1 MGKNNLTGYNM
12 ITSYKNNKAL
22 FMRQLFLMVIDALSA
37 VVASIASLW
46 VREVADS
53 VFMDRA
59 IEFAWLNVIIVIGV
73 YLIFKLYN
81 SMWGYAGTY
90 EIQQIV
96 FAVVTVTGVQ
106 FILMNLLKLKMP
118 RSYWFL
124 YMFFLGVCTCVSRLS
139 YRYIRQMRMKIMHK
153 KDDAERTMIVGA
165 GSAADM
171 MLREIF
177 SSTHLAINPVCIA
190 DDNDAL
196 IGNTLRGVKICGKT
210 SDIPRLVKE
219 YDVKSIIIAMPSVSK
234 RRVAE
239 ITSICNTT
247 GCTIKTLPGLY
258 QLVNDEVSV
267 SKLRPV
273 EIEDLLGRDEVKVNL
288 EKINGY
294 IHDKTVLVTGG
305 GGSIGSELCR
315 QIARAVPRRLIIVD
329 IYENNAYDIEQ
340 ELKWKCPELNL
351 VVLIASV
358 RDLGR
363 MESIFEKYKPE
374 IVFHAAAHKHVPL
387 MENSP
392 NEAIKNNVFGT
403 YNMAKTADKYGA
415 QKFILISTDK
425 AVNPT
430 NVMGASKRMCE
441 MIVQAF
447 SRRSATNFVAVRFG
461 NVLGSNGSVIPLF
474 KKQIKEGGP
483 VKVTHPDIIRYFMTI
498 SEAVSLVLEAGAYAV
513 GGEIYVL
520 DMGEPVKIKDLAENL
535 IRLSGFVPNE
545 DIMIEYTGLRPGEKL
560 YEERLMDEEGL
571 KKTEN
576 DLISVAKPIEMDD
589 DDFFKKLDKI
599 YEDAYSETVDIRADI
614 HKIVKT
620 YNEN

>member
-1 MGKNNLTGYNM
+1 M

-22 FMRQLFLMVIDALSA
+22 FMRQVFLMVIDALSA
-37 VVASIASLW
+37 VVASVASLW

-53 VFMDRA
+53 IFMDRA
-59 IEFAWLNVIIVIGV
+59 LEFAWLNVIIVIGV

-96 FAVVTVTGVQ
+96 FAVVTATGVQ
-106 FILMNLLKLKMP
+106 FVLMNLLKLKMP

-124 YMFFLGVCTCVSRLS
+124 YMFFLGICTCVSRLS
-139 YRYIRQMRMKIMHK
+139 YRYMRQMRMKIIHK

-190 DDNDAL
+190 DDNEAL
-196 IGNTLRGVKICGKT
+196 VGNALRGVKICGST

-219 YDVKSIIIAMPSVSK
+219 YEVKSIIIAMPSVSK
-234 RRVAE
+234 KRVAE

-315 QIARAVPRRLIIVD
+315 QIAGALPKRLIIVD

-340 ELKWKCPELNL
+340 ELKWKYQGLNL
-351 VVLIASV
+351 TVLIASV

-363 MESIFEKYKPE
+363 MESIFDTYKPE

-403 YNMAKTADKYGA
+403 YNMAKTADKYGVE
-415 QKFILISTDK
+415 KFILISTDK

-447 SRRSATNFVAVRFG
+447 SRRSKTNFVAVRFG

-571 KKTEN
+571 TKTEN

-599 YEDAYSETVDIRADI
+599 YEDAYSETADIRADI